1 VTIKFP
7 AALEHWTN
15 EQVLNFLHLM
25 WEQTDEDV
33 DEPQGENEI
42 DPLQFLTQAGGEP
55 VGNSRLAER
64 PLDASIVVEVAKRAF
79 ESLQLS
85 GQDGISLEIGAT
97 YYEPSFGSP
106 LSEDAII
113 LEGTNEGSRKMSA
126 DKGIAPFGLTRSN
139 GDASRLSPTDP
150 MRSNHSASFVAAP
163 SAPTEQSVPDPARK
177 QRIVDWLCKN
187 IQHLNQL
194 AQLPFNSTELWKLH
208 QHYFTPVV
216 NETGG
221 APPSPSMD
229 DMSRMVS
236 SVPEVARRNA
246 ASVEPC
252 TVTTSTQSSDDYL
265 FMASSDP
272 SLPASPQGASLPILK
287 RKVSYRFL
295 GEAIP
300 IPHVRPEGRHQNASI
315 SKLIEGGAAGHS
327 MPPKSKRAR
336 RNKTR
341 ISFLPRIKVRKWD

>member
-1 VTIKFP
+1 
-7 AALEHWTN
+7 
-15 EQVLNFLHLM
+15 M
-25 WEQTDEDV
+25 WKQTDEPV
-33 DEPQGENEI
+33 DGLSGENEI
-42 DPLQFLTQAGGEP
+42 DPLQFLPQAGAEP
-55 VGNSRLAER
+55 SGNSRLTER

-85 GQDGISLEIGAT
+85 EQDGISIEMGAT

-106 LSEDAII
+106 LTEDAII
-113 LEGTNEGSRKMSA
+113 LEGTDEGSQKMSA
-126 DKGIAPFGLTRSN
+126 NKASTPFRLTLGKGV
-139 GDASRLSPTDP
+139 ASRLSPTEP
-150 MRSNHSASFVAAP
+150 MLSNQSASFVAPP
-163 SAPTEQSVPDPARK
+163 SAPTEPSVPDPARK

-187 IQHLNQL
+187 IQHLNRL

-208 QHYFTPVV
+208 QHYFAPVV

-221 APPSPSMD
+221 TPPSPSTD

-236 SVPEVARRNA
+236 SVPEVTRRNA

-252 TVTTSTQSSDDYL
+252 TVTASTQSSEDYL
-265 FMASSDP
+265 FMASGYP

-287 RKVSYRFL
+287 RKVSYHFL
-295 GEAIP
+295 VDAAIP
-300 IPHVRPEGRHQNASI
+300 SSNVRPEGRYQIASI

-341 ISFLPRIKVRKWD
+341 ISFLPRIKVQM